1 MNTYDNRGDE
11 QIALTAR
18 QIKLLMQTI
27 SNGHCG
33 GGGGDH
39 GDGGECKSNK
49 TNKKMVRFVQNRLET
64 KCKQQSTNGKG
75 ERDPLAQCNNG
86 QVVMMFIPFITNN
99 CIH

>member
-49 TNKKMVRFVQNRLET
+49 TNKKNGAF
-64 KCKQQSTNGKG
+64 CSKQI
-75 ERDPLAQCNNG
+75 RDK
-86 QVVMMFIPFITNN
+86 M
-99 CIH
+99 